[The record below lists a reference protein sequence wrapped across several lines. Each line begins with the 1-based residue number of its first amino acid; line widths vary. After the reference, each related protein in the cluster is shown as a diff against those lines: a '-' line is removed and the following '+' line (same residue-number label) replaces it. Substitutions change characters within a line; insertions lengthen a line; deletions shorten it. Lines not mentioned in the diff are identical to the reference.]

1 MRKWLTLSVALA
13 FGVTPVFARGHS
25 GGHGGHSHSSSGHGH
40 AHGRGSGSHGSG
52 GGHTQGRQS
61 GSPSASATA
70 DHRRSVSSNAERSS
84 PAHAARLLT
93 EAERR
98 RPRPGTGTGDRFF
111 GRVGRHFYARPYFG
125 LRYGYRYRGFDP
137 FLYDYGF
144 YGYSPWSYD
153 YRSYDYGPYSSG
165 RRGYDAYDLGALRLI
180 VDPPATRVY
189 VDGDYAGI
197 ADDFDGLLQRLR
209 VRAGPHDVTL
219 SLDGYRTRRF
229 QVFVAVGETV
239 KLHYLMVPG
248 HGEDADAAL
257 EGPVHDADDDRD
269 VEEAAAVRITV
280 RPSDASIYAD
290 DEFRGSGREVQ
301 RVHLTAGR
309 HRIEVVRPG
318 YRTVERDIEVRPD
331 DTRSLEITLTP
342 F

>member
-1 MRKWLTLSVALA
+1 MPKWLTLSVALA

-40 AHGRGSGSHGSG
+40 AHGRGSSSHGSG
-52 GGHTQGRQS
+52 GGHAHGRQG
-61 GSPSASATA
+61 GSPSASAA
-70 DHRRSVSSNAERSS
+70 RDHRRSGSSNAERSS

-98 RPRPGTGTGDRFF
+98 HPRPGTGTGDRFF
-111 GRVGRHFYARPYFG
+111 GRVGRRSYARPYFG
-125 LRYGYRYRGFDP
+125 LPYGYRYRDFDP
-137 FLYDYGF
+137 FVYDHGF
-144 YGYSPWSYD
+144 YGYSPWA
-153 YRSYDYGPYSSG
+153 YDYGPYSSG
-165 RRGYDAYDLGALRLI
+165 RRGYHGYDVGALRLI

-209 VRAGPHDVTL
+209 VPAGPHDVTL
-219 SLDGYRTRRF
+219 SLDGYRTGRF

-257 EGPVHDADDDRD
+257 EGPVDDGDDDRD
-269 VEEAAAVRITV
+269 VEEGAVVRITV
-280 RPSDASIYAD
+280 HPSDASIYAD
-290 DEFRGSGREVQ
+290 DEFRGSGQEVQ
-301 RVHLTAGR
+301 RVHLTAGP

-331 DTRSLEITLTP
+331 DTRALEITLTP